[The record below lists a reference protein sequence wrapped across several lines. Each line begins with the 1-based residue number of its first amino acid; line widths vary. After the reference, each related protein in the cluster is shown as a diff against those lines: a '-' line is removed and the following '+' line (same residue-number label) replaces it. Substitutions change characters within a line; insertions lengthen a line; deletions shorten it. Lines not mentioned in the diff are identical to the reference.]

1 MFLKQADFALK
12 DPKSVKID
20 SQVISHF
27 GLLGSS
33 HAKAASNRVDEI
45 EVPRSPSESDETPW
59 VNFINVLRTAFTPVG
74 PQSAKRHC

>member
-27 GLLGSS
+27 GLLGSTCVR
-33 HAKAASNRVDEI
+33 AARKYVGEINPRLVKLVD
-45 EVPRSPSESDETPW
+45 
-59 VNFINVLRTAFTPVG
+59 L
-74 PQSAKRHC
+74 